1 MSRSDGYGAGS
12 AQREASLAE
21 GVTVSAGV
29 QVTVA
34 IITESCRG
42 SIIATVV
49 GVGLSE
55 RGVVKLGIVDKSAG
69 QESDRLLNS
78 MLMLS
83 GVGGAA

>member
-34 IITESCRG
+34 IITESYRGDPLSLPWWVLDCR
-42 SIIATVV
+42 
-49 GVGLSE
+49 
-55 RGVVKLGIVDKSAG
+55 RGVW
-69 QESDRLLNS
+69 
-78 MLMLS
+78 
-83 GVGGAA
+83 

>member
-1 MSRSDGYGAGS
+1 M
-12 AQREASLAE
+12 
-21 GVTVSAGV
+21 
-29 QVTVA
+29 
-34 IITESCRG
+34 
-42 SIIATVV
+42 V